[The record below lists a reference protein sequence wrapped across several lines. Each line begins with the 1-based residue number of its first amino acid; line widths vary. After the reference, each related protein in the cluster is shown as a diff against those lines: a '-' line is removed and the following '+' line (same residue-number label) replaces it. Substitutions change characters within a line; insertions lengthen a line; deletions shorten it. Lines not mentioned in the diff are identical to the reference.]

1 MIDPGS
7 TADMLSA
14 RWTTNPPPG
23 QNNLVGIHDAHTEFV
38 VGCAWSL
45 YEEGV
50 LATCS
55 WDCKLNIF
63 RV

>member
-1 MIDPGS
+1 MY
-7 TADMLSA
+7 ADALSA

-23 QNNLVGIHDAHTEFV
+23 KNPLVGIHDAHTEFV